1 MLEEATKKI
10 AQNFD
15 TQNGGFGGAPKFFHT
30 TDLRLCLRDF
40 SDRKNKTAL
49 SLCTLTLDKIQNG
62 GIYDHLGG
70 GFHRYSTD
78 AIWLVPHF
86 EKMLYDN
93 ALLSETFLEAF
104 QATQNPRYATTAK
117 ETLNFVMRDMTS
129 PEGGFFSTL
138 DADTEGVEGKFY
150 VWTHEEIL
158 SVLGKEDGKTFCDAY
173 QVTPR
178 GNWEE
183 KNILNCPHPLEDWMF
198 DSLLKS
204 KQKLL
209 EVRNQRVAPFRDEKI
224 LTAWNGLMIHSFALG
239 YQILEDSQYLSTAVN
254 AAKFIQTKMWNEEEG
269 LNHVYKD
276 GNAKVPGFLE
286 DYGSLINALMSLYES
301 DFNEDWISFAEKLSK
316 TMILKFWDASAEVFY
331 FTEKGKSDLIARPIE
346 TYDGA
351 LPSATAMAITGLTRL
366 GKVIGDNKLLGL
378 CEKALF
384 PFSISRRNR

>member
-1 MLEEATKKI
+1 MERESFEDVETAKLLNQNFVSIKVDREERPDLDHIYMSAVQMMTQHGGWPMSVFLTPEREPFYGGTYFPPEDRMGMPSFKKVLTSLAQAWQTRPEEIRKSGTQMKDALKQLFDSPRNKASEPLTSQMLEEATKKI

-183 KNILNCPHPLEDWMF
+183 KNIF
-198 DSLLKS
+198 DSW
-204 KQKLL
+204 
-209 EVRNQRVAPFRDEKI
+209 
-224 LTAWNGLMIHSFALG
+224 TH
-239 YQILEDSQYLSTAVN
+239 
-254 AAKFIQTKMWNEEEG
+254 
-269 LNHVYKD
+269 
-276 GNAKVPGFLE
+276 
-286 DYGSLINALMSLYES
+286 
-301 DFNEDWISFAEKLSK
+301 ISYC
-316 TMILKFWDASAEVFY
+316 IV
-331 FTEKGKSDLIARPIE
+331 
-346 TYDGA
+346 
-351 LPSATAMAITGLTRL
+351 LTRKNR
-366 GKVIGDNKLLGL
+366 GMQLL
-378 CEKALF
+378 
-384 PFSISRRNR
+384 